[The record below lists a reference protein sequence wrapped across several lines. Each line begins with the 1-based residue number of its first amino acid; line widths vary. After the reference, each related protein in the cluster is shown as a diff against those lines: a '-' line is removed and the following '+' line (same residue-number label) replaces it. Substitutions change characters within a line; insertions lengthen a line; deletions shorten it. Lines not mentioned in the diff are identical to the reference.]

1 MRANLAD
8 AAKGQDRG
16 SVLRCSFTTAF
27 GFRAEHDRLHV
38 LINNAG
44 VNLTHRSVSGDGF
57 ETTFAVNHLGPFLL
71 TNLLLDLLRH
81 SAPSRVVTV
90 TSSAFRRGR
99 INFDALRPSGA
110 SPASAPSRS
119 KLTNVLFTKELA
131 GRLEATGVT
140 ANCVHPGV
148 VRGTALGHGEHFALP
163 VRVIWAMMRPA
174 MKSLRTGGAD
184 IGVRGTRLED
194 VSGRF
199 FINCRQAHTS
209 AACDDRALA

>member
-1 MRANLAD
+1 MLP
-8 AAKGQDRG
+8 KGQDRG

-81 SAPSRVVTV
+81 SAPSRVVIV

-99 INFDALRPSGA
+99 IKFRTTLRSSGA
-110 SPASAPSRS
+110 SPASAPNRS
-119 KLTNVLFTKELA
+119 KLTNLLYTE
-131 GRLEATGVT
+131 GTRRS
-140 ANCVHPGV
+140 PGGDRRDSQLRASRRRARYRSRP
-148 VRGTALGHGEHFALP
+148 RGALCLTRPGDLGHDAPGHEEP
-163 VRVIWAMMRPA
+163 PN
-174 MKSLRTGGAD
+174 
-184 IGVRGTRLED
+184 RGPQTS
-194 VSGRF
+194 V
-199 FINCRQAHTS
+199 S
-209 AACDDRALA
+209 AATAPDLKTYRAASSSTADSRTPAGLR